1 MLQIHG
7 SKIWGVV
14 GLFLGG
20 MPGFLSHA
28 VPVPQEPPVSGAA
41 TAQVGIFS
49 GVARTGNGLEAVP
62 SLVPSVAHPLS
73 RAPGT
78 TALEKSSA
86 APNDGIFGSSH
97 VSGRAAT
104 LCPPLFFV
112 CSAAPLRRP
121 PPVTRRHGIRHLT
134 MAPLQIRFFVRLFFS
149 FSLNPIP
156 AWTRCYRLQRFAYLI
171 SYFMLTVPSPVAH
184 DICLPE

>member
-28 VPVPQEPPVSGAA
+28 LPVPQEPPVSGAA
-41 TAQVGIFS
+41 TAQVGSFS
-49 GVARTGNGLEAVP
+49 GVARTGNGLEASPRAFRCP
-62 SLVPSVAHPLS
+62 SIVQAS
-73 RAPGT
+73 T
-78 TALEKSSA
+78 IALEKSSA